1 MHNPKILDCTLRDG
15 SYVIYFQFTS
25 ADTENIAYQL
35 NKVGFS
41 YIEVGHGVGLGASER
56 GKNIAAASDVE
67 CMQVAAQAV
76 KRGKWGGIPGIAS
89 LDHLR
94 IAADNGINFVPI
106 GARVATK

>member
-76 KRGKWGGIPGIAS
+76 KRGKWGVS
-89 LDHLR
+89 LELQALT
-94 IAADNGINFVPI
+94 IFALQQTTVWTSYP
-106 GARVATK
+106 